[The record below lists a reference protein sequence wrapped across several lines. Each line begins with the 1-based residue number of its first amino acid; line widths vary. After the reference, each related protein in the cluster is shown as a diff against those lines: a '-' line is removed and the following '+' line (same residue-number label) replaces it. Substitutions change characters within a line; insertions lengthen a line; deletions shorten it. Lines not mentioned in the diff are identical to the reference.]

1 MADWRPNLFLDLP
14 ERKHTCLA
22 QKWQMERSNMTRL
35 TIECKL
41 CSSANLVRF
50 GTDRKG
56 NQRFHCKACGYT
68 LWCHDLRLDLE
79 LKYHTALMN
88 LAGYYA
94 SRKNYLQAVEL
105 LEKVVNEDSYNE
117 EAQYQLI
124 DGYLNANEP
133 FAALHQLRRYSR
145 ICLEELGDDLSPR
158 FVECHK
164 RILKAVPKS
173 A

>member
-68 LWCHDLRLDLE
+68 FTDNNAPPGMRFPAEVIASALNQFCESNSLYKIQRTLE
-79 LKYHTALMN
+79 LNFGVKVAHTTILRWVTKYPN
-88 LAGYYA
+88 
-94 SRKNYLQAVEL
+94 
-105 LEKVVNEDSYNE
+105 
-117 EAQYQLI
+117 I
-124 DGYLNANEP
+124 
-133 FAALHQLRRYSR
+133 AA
-145 ICLEELGDDLSPR
+145 EELNGLPGGEGRQQLDS
-158 FVECHK
+158 
-164 RILKAVPKS
+164 
-173 A
+173 